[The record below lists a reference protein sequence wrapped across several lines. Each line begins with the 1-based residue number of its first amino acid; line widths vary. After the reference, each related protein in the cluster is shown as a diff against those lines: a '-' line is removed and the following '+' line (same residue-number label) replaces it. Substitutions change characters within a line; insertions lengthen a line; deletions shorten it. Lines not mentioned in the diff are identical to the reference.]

1 MGSWRPFTLV
11 LQITKKLGEIYN
23 MVVFIIN
30 HKTKGSGE
38 QMVSESEKEM
48 NLPLVQL
55 TAWREFLDYSSGREG
70 DPG

>member
-1 MGSWRPFTLV
+1 
-11 LQITKKLGEIYN
+11 

-55 TAWREFLDYSSGREG
+55 TAWREFLDYSAGREG